1 MPVLPRS
8 VQRAQCCELS
18 LPPRLPGLILLP
30 TDPASSDL
38 LARVSLRVPQ
48 EDVVFAMQND
58 PLVSELFQLI
68 IPFLSG

>member
-1 MPVLPRS
+1 
-8 VQRAQCCELS
+8 
-18 LPPRLPGLILLP
+18 
-30 TDPASSDL
+30 
-38 LARVSLRVPQ
+38 VSLRVPQ